1 MWRIL
6 YSCDLETYS
15 IKQFFKHESINM
27 IAHMMQSLQSKT
39 EIIFTHSKEIYF
51 LRSEE
56 FCNQLAY
63 STRRIIRKLPFGKG
77 FEIPFLWLIAQNL
90 LILREGFCESSD
102 TLFDTE

>member
-1 MWRIL
+1 MWRI
-6 YSCDLETYS
+6 SPNRDLETYS
-15 IKQFFKHESINM
+15 IKQFFKHERINM

-77 FEIPFLWLIAQNL
+77 FEIPFL
-90 LILREGFCESSD
+90 
-102 TLFDTE
+102 